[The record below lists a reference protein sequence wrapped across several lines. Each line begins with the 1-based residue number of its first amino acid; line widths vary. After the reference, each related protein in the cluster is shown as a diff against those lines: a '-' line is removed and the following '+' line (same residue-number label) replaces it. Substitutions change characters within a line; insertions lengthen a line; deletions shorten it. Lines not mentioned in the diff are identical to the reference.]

1 MANKIINYKLKIDD
15 EAAKRSID
23 ELSKYMSDSLGKAAA
38 KAMQDAFKAS
48 GNGGGSGS
56 GPVMFGGSVSRYR
69 RDKSANGTKNEDGT
83 RTPGGDFRY
92 NGALGKSFNAEL
104 RDVSKNLSALNTS
117 MNRRNSI
124 IAQASKTGHMS
135 YNQNIELGN
144 TRESVT
150 SATSASG
157 GPTFRSAADSY
168 KEKLAGIQNN
178 TDSLKATIAT
188 KSARG
193 LDTRDEQMQIQ
204 QNDKLAYSY
213 QKYIEAIND
222 ATNTLK
228 SQPMAN
234 GATTGSMGAGSINGG
249 VGGSD
254 VKGISVDPKRGSFAY
269 NLLQRSFAIGARAT
283 GAAINAGTN
292 MYQQGKQINRAT
304 GQQALELGTLTG
316 GQSDQQVREQVQ
328 SFRGQ
333 YGYTT
338 QQGLDFY
345 EQAMR
350 SRGKTL
356 TASEAKSRV
365 GSIEDAGRASGL
377 KEQTYSDLLS
387 TASGA
392 GAVNSNSDIKNIVQT
407 VLAANSM
414 SGNAGNKEQN
424 TQTLTNLISSISAS
438 RNMTAKDISNTGV
451 MQSSLSSVG
460 KSWQG
465 NAGANNIATLNSS
478 FTNAAQG
485 NDSALTFLT
494 MRSRGEGGLTG
505 VLNAQLQ
512 EEKGMSDPAN
522 IKTIRNFINSR
533 GNSAAGKA
541 SAALYLTN
549 SGKVSGPEAA
559 KELVDQVSKGK
570 LSDSEIAKLQE
581 KAEKKGSSDY
591 KEGSSA
597 YKNSDQATLNKSVAN
612 IERNNSK
619 MADDLKALTKIG
631 NEINSTLGGQLVGSV
646 IGGVIGGSGLAS
658 GLGGVGTKTMIEKFL
673 GKTGATTT
681 AEAATEGVT
690 SAGKGVVGK
699 VASAGKG
706 LFSKATS
713 AGESFFSKFGGGD
726 AESLA
731 RAAKY
736 GDSAS
741 FLSKGASGLSKGGS
755 FLMKGLS
762 KAATPI
768 ALGIGAV
775 TTISDVAKAK
785 TGKKKAEAAG
795 SGIGST
801 LLGIG
806 GVIGGGALAGSVVP
820 GPGTVVGAVGGLLGG
835 IGGAIAGS
843 AGGKWI
849 GGKANDAWDWIT
861 GKGDKTSSKSK
872 LKTTQAQVAKK
883 EQQSMLDKWQKIMNQ
898 WTKNIKDTD
907 SSNNGS
913 SSSKSSS
920 KSHKAF
926 GGIVKGRTEIAE
938 GNRPEV
944 VVPTDPAKQ
953 SYTKSAL
960 TQVTEMTGIR
970 ATDDKPSTS
979 QQMGAFSPN
988 ITINNSGN
996 GSTRDDDA
1004 LAHRLQQALQNATN
1018 DYRFN
1023 YKRSY

>member
-1 MANKIINYKLKIDD
+1 MANKRINYKLKIDD

-69 RDKSANGTKNEDGT
+69 RDKSANGTKNEDGN

-104 RDVSKNLSALNTS
+104 RDVSKNLSALNAS

-178 TDSLKATIAT
+178 TESLKATIA
-188 KSARG
+188 KKGAIG

-204 QNDKLAYSY
+204 QNDELAVSY

-222 ATNTLK
+222 ATKTLK

-234 GATTGSMGAGSINGG
+234 GATTGSMGAGSVNGG

-269 NLLQRSFAIGARAT
+269 NLLQRSFSIGARAT

-356 TASEAKSRV
+356 TASEAKDRV
-365 GSIEDAGRASGL
+365 GAIEDAGRASGL

-392 GAVNSNSDIKNIVQT
+392 GAVNSDSDIKNIVQT

-478 FTNAAQG
+478 FTNAAKG

-533 GNSAAGKA
+533 GNSSAGKA

-581 KAEKKGSSDY
+581 KAEKKGGSDY

-597 YKNSDQATLNKSVAN
+597 YKNSDQATLNRSVSN

-681 AEAATEGVT
+681 AEAATEAVT
-690 SAGKGVVGK
+690 SG
-699 VASAGKG
+699 GKG
-706 LFSKATS
+706 LFSKAAS
-713 AGESFFSKFGGGD
+713 AGESFFKKFGTGSD
-726 AESLA
+726 ADQLA

-736 GDSAS
+736 GDSTS
-741 FLSKGASGLSKGGS
+741 FLSKGASGLSKGASALSKGGS
-755 FLMKGLS
+755 YLMKGLG
-762 KAATPI
+762 KV
-768 ALGIGAV
+768 AV
-775 TTISDVAKAK
+775 PLQLAVGTYTTISDVSKAK
-785 TGKKKAEAAG
+785 TGRKKAEAAG

-801 LLGIG
+801 LLSIA
-806 GVIGGGALAGSVVP
+806 GVAGGGALAGSVVP
-820 GPGTVVGAVGGLLGG
+820 GPGTLVGLAGGLIGG

-849 GGKANDAWDWIT
+849 GGKASDAWNWIT
-861 GKGDKTSSKSK
+861 GKDSKTSSKSK
-872 LKTTQAQVAKK
+872 LKTTQAQITKK
-883 EQQSMLDKWQKIMNQ
+883 EQNSMLDKWQKIMDQ

-926 GGIVKGRTEIAE
+926 GGVVKGRTEIAE

-988 ITINNSGN
+988 ITINSNGNS
-996 GSTRDDDA
+996 STRDDDA

>member
-1 MANKIINYKLKIDD
+1 MANKRINYKLKIDD

-157 GPTFRSAADSY
+157 GPTFRSAADRY

-188 KSARG
+188 KGARG

-234 GATTGSMGAGSINGG
+234 GATTGSMGIGSTNGG
-249 VGGSD
+249 QASSD
-254 VKGISVDPKRGSFAY
+254 IKGISVDPKRGSFAY

-283 GAAINAGTN
+283 TAAINTGTN
-292 MYQQGKQINRAT
+292 MYQQGKVINRST
-304 GQQALELGTLTG
+304 GQQALEMGSLVG
-316 GQSDQQVREQVQ
+316 GLSDQQVREQVQ

-345 EQAMR
+345 EQAIR

-356 TASEAKSRV
+356 TASQAKDRV
-365 GSIEDAGRASGL
+365 GAIEDAGRASGL
-377 KEQTYSDLLS
+377 REQTYSDLLT

-392 GAVNSNSDIKNIVQT
+392 GAVNSDSDIKNIVQT

-438 RNMTAKDISNTGV
+438 RSMTAKDIRNTGV
-451 MQSSLSSVG
+451 VQSSLSSSG
-460 KSWQG
+460 GAWQG
-465 NAGANNIATLNSS
+465 QAGENNLQNVQNSFTSASMGQNNALQYLIMRQNGIGGVAGAFQARLQAEKGLSDVNNVRVGRQLTQQYGTSKNGKAL
-478 FTNAAQG
+478 AA
-485 NDSALTFLT
+485 
-494 MRSRGEGGLTG
+494 M
-505 VLNAQLQ
+505 QLQ
-512 EEKGMSDPAN
+512 NLWGISASGADEFVKSVSN
-522 IKTIRNFINSR
+522 
-533 GNSAAGKA
+533 GN
-541 SAALYLTN
+541 
-549 SGKVSGPEAA
+549 
-559 KELVDQVSKGK
+559 
-570 LSDSEIAKLQE
+570 LSDSEIQKRVQ
-581 KAEKKGSSDY
+581 KADKKGSSDY
-591 KEGSSA
+591 KKGSSD
-597 YKNSDQATLNKSVAN
+597 YKNSQQSTLNESVAN
-612 IERNNSK
+612 IDANASK
-619 MADDLKALTKIG
+619 MASDLNKLTEIG
-631 NEINSTLGGQLVGSV
+631 NNINHTLLGQLASSVVGNV
-646 IGGVIGGSGLAS
+646 IGGAGLISGGGGAAFKTMAEKVIGRGGAS
-658 GLGGVGTKTMIEKFL
+658 TAAE
-673 GKTGATTT
+673 GAT
-681 AEAATEGVT
+681 
-690 SAGKGVVGK
+690 SASKGI
-699 VASAGKG
+699 
-706 LFSKATS
+706 FSKATS
-713 AGESFFSKFGGGD
+713 AGESFFSKFGAGSD
-726 AESLA
+726 AEQLA

-741 FLSKGASGLSKGGS
+741 FLSKGASGLSKGASALSKGGS

-762 KAATPI
+762 KAALPL
-768 ALGIGAV
+768 AIGAGAIS
-775 TTISDVAKAK
+775 TISDVSKAK
-785 TGKKKAEAAG
+785 TSKGKAEAAG
-795 SGIGST
+795 GGIGST
-801 LLGIG
+801 LLSIAGAA
-806 GVIGGGALAGSVVP
+806 GGGALAGSVVP
-820 GPGTVVGAVGGLLGG
+820 GPGTLVGLAGGLIGG

-861 GKGDKTSSKSK
+861 GKDDKTSSKSK
-872 LKTTQAQVAKK
+872 IKTTQAQVAQK
-883 EQQSMLDKWQKIMNQ
+883 EQQSMLDKWQKIMDQ